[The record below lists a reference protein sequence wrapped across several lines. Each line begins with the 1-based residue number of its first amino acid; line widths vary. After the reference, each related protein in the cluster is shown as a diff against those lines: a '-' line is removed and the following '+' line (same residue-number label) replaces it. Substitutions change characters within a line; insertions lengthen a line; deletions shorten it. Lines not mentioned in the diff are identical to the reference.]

1 MKTMIR
7 MMTVALMLAALALP
21 AAQAQNVDSLWAQAV
36 SDYTEENYRAALD
49 GFAAIEEAGY
59 VSPDLYYNMG
69 NCCYK
74 LGHQLGRSIL
84 YYEKALKLDP
94 AYEDAAVNLEI
105 AREGTLDRIE
115 AVPEFILLTW
125 FKAFRDTL
133 SSDAWAWI
141 ALALLL
147 TVAVMVL
154 LFRFG
159 RSLALRKTAF
169 ALAVVGLV
177 FMVVSTVFAFN
188 LRSAVEDSGEA
199 VVKVPVSSVK
209 SSPGSTDQS
218 LFILHEGTK
227 VSVVDSLGEWYRI
240 ELSDGRQG
248 WLQGNDIEII

>member
-1 MKTMIR
+1 MIR

-21 AAQAQNVDSLWAQAV
+21 AAQAQDVDSLWAQAV
-36 SDYTEENYRAALD
+36 SDYTEENYQAALD

-59 VSPDLYYNMG
+59 VSPALYYNMG

-74 LGHQLGRSIL
+74 LGHRVGLSIL

-105 AREGTLDRIE
+105 AREQTLDRIE

-199 VVKVPVSSVK
+199 VVTVPVSSVK

>member
-1 MKTMIR
+1 MIR
-7 MMTVALMLAALALP
+7 MMTVVLVLAAAVLP
-21 AAQAQNVDSLWAQAV
+21 AAQAQDVDSLWARAV
-36 SDYTEENYRAALD
+36 SDYTEENYQAALD
-49 GFAAIEEAGY
+49 GFAAIGEAGY

-74 LGHQLGRSIL
+74 LGHRIGLSIL

-105 AREGTLDRIE
+105 AREQTLDRIE
-115 AVPEFILLTW
+115 AVPEFILLIW

-141 ALALLL
+141 ALVLLL

-159 RSLALRKTAF
+159 RSLVLRKSAF
-169 ALAVVGLV
+169 ALAVVAFV
-177 FMVVSTVFAFN
+177 FMVIFTVFAFN

-199 VVKVPVSSVK
+199 VVTVPVSSVK
-209 SSPGSTDQS
+209 GSPGSTDQS

>member
-59 VSPDLYYNMG
+59 VSPALYYNMG

-74 LGHQLGRSIL
+74 LGHHVGLSIL

-105 AREGTLDRIE
+105 AREQTLDRIE

-169 ALAVVGLV
+169 ALAVVALV
-177 FMVVSTVFAFN
+177 FMVISTVFAFN

-199 VVKVPVSSVK
+199 VVTVPVSSVK

>member
-1 MKTMIR
+1 MIR
-7 MMTVALMLAALALP
+7 MMTVVLVLAAAVLP
-21 AAQAQNVDSLWAQAV
+21 AAQAQDVDSLWARAV
-36 SDYTEENYRAALD
+36 SDYTEENYQAALD
-49 GFAAIEEAGY
+49 GFAAIGEAGY

-74 LGHQLGRSIL
+74 LGHRIGLSIL

-105 AREGTLDRIE
+105 AREQTLDRIE

-141 ALALLL
+141 ALVLLL

-159 RSLALRKTAF
+159 RSLVLRKSAF
-169 ALAVVGLV
+169 ALAVVAFV
-177 FMVVSTVFAFN
+177 FMVISTVFAFN

-199 VVKVPVSSVK
+199 VVTVPVSSVK
-209 SSPGSTDQS
+209 GSPGSTDQP

>member
-7 MMTVALMLAALALP
+7 TMIAAVVLAVSAVT
-21 AAQAQNVDSLWAQAV
+21 AAGARDVDSLWAQAV
-36 SDYTEENYRAALD
+36 NEYTAENYEAAL
-49 GFAAIEEAGY
+49 AAFTSIEEAGY

-74 LGHQLGRSIL
+74 LGHRLGLSIL

-94 AYEDAAVNLEI
+94 SYEDAAVNLEI

-141 ALALLL
+141 ALTLLL

-159 RSLALRKTAF
+159 RSIALRKTAF
-169 ALAVVGLV
+169 AIAVVAVV
-177 FMVVSTVFAFN
+177 FMAISAAFAFN
-188 LRSAVEDSGEA
+188 LRSAVENSGEA
-199 VVKVPVSSVK
+199 VVTVPVSSVK

-227 VSVVDSLGEWYRI
+227 VSVVDSLGDWYRI

-248 WLQGNDIEII
+248 WMEGNDVEII

>member
-1 MKTMIR
+1 MIR
-7 MMTVALMLAALALP
+7 MMTVVLVLAAAVLP
-21 AAQAQNVDSLWAQAV
+21 AAQAQDVDSLWARAV
-36 SDYTEENYRAALD
+36 SDYTEENYQAALD
-49 GFAAIEEAGY
+49 GFAAIGEAGY

-74 LGHQLGRSIL
+74 LGHRIGLSIF

-94 AYEDAAVNLEI
+94 SCEDAAVNLEI
-105 AREGTLDRIE
+105 AREQTLDRIE

-141 ALALLL
+141 ALVLLL

-159 RSLALRKTAF
+159 RSLVLRKSAF
-169 ALAVVGLV
+169 ALAVVAFV
-177 FMVVSTVFAFN
+177 FMVISTVFAFN

-199 VVKVPVSSVK
+199 VVIVPVSSVK
-209 SSPGSTDQS
+209 GSPGSTDQS

>member
-1 MKTMIR
+1 MIR
-7 MMTVALMLAALALP
+7 MMTVVLVLAAAVLP
-21 AAQAQNVDSLWAQAV
+21 AAQAQDVDSLWARAV
-36 SDYTEENYRAALD
+36 SDYTEENYQAALD

-59 VSPDLYYNMG
+59 VSPALYYNMG

-74 LGHQLGRSIL
+74 LGHRVGLSIL

-105 AREGTLDRIE
+105 AREQTLDRIE

-141 ALALLL
+141 ALVLLL

-159 RSLALRKTAF
+159 RSLVLRKSAF
-169 ALAVVGLV
+169 ALAVVAFV
-177 FMVVSTVFAFN
+177 FMVISTVFAFN

-199 VVKVPVSSVK
+199 VVTVPVSSVK
-209 SSPGSTDQS
+209 GSPGSTDQS

>member
-154 LFRFG
+154 RWRWWASSSWWFPLY
-159 RSLALRKTAF
+159 LP
-169 ALAVVGLV
+169 
-177 FMVVSTVFAFN
+177 STCA
-188 LRSAVEDSGEA
+188 R
-199 VVKVPVSSVK
+199 P
-209 SSPGSTDQS
+209 
-218 LFILHEGTK
+218 
-227 VSVVDSLGEWYRI
+227 
-240 ELSDGRQG
+240 
-248 WLQGNDIEII
+248 

>member
-1 MKTMIR
+1 MIR
-7 MMTVALMLAALALP
+7 MMTVVLVLAAAVLP
-21 AAQAQNVDSLWAQAV
+21 AAQAQDVDSLWARAV
-36 SDYTEENYRAALD
+36 SDYTEENYQAALD
-49 GFAAIEEAGY
+49 GFAAIGEAGY

-74 LGHQLGRSIL
+74 LGHRIGLSIL

-94 AYEDAAVNLEI
+94 SCEDAAVNLEI
-105 AREGTLDRIE
+105 AREQTLDRIE

-133 SSDAWAWI
+133 SSDVWAWI
-141 ALALLL
+141 ALVLLL

-159 RSLALRKTAF
+159 RSLVLRKSAF
-169 ALAVVGLV
+169 ALAVVAFV
-177 FMVVSTVFAFN
+177 FMVISTVFAFN

-199 VVKVPVSSVK
+199 VVTVPVSSVK
-209 SSPGSTDQS
+209 GSPGSTDQS

>member
-94 AYEDAAVNLEI
+94 ACEDAAVNLEI

-154 LFRFG
+154 LFRF
-159 RSLALRKTAF
+159 A
-169 ALAVVGLV
+169 
-177 FMVVSTVFAFN
+177 
-188 LRSAVEDSGEA
+188 GE
-199 VVKVPVSSVK
+199 
-209 SSPGSTDQS
+209 Q
-218 LFILHEGTK
+218 
-227 VSVVDSLGEWYRI
+227 RQ
-240 ELSDGRQG
+240 ELSRLYRPVPLHPARGDEGLRGGQPRGVVPHRAVGRTAGMAAGQ
-248 WLQGNDIEII
+248 

>member
-1 MKTMIR
+1 MIR

-74 LGHQLGRSIL
+74 LGHRLGKAIL

-94 AYEDAAVNLEI
+94 SYEDAAVNLEI

-133 SSDAWAWI
+133 SSDAWAW
-141 ALALLL
+141 LSLTLLL
-147 TVAVMVL
+147 AVAVLVL

-169 ALAVVGLV
+169 ALAVVAVV
-177 FMVVSTVFAFN
+177 FMVMSAVFAFN
-188 LRSAVEDSGEA
+188 MRSAVVDSGEA
-199 VVKVPVSSVK
+199 VVTVPVSSVK

-248 WLQGNDIEII
+248 WMQGDEAELI

>member
-1 MKTMIR
+1 MIRTMIAA
-7 MMTVALMLAALALP
+7 VVLAVSAVT
-21 AAQAQNVDSLWAQAV
+21 AAGARDVDSLWAQAV
-36 SDYTEENYRAALD
+36 NEYTAENYEAAL
-49 GFAAIEEAGY
+49 AAFTSIEEAGY

-74 LGHQLGRSIL
+74 LGHRLGLSIL

-94 AYEDAAVNLEI
+94 SYEDAAVNLEI

-141 ALALLL
+141 ALTLLL

-154 LFRFG
+154 LFR
-159 RSLALRKTAF
+159 
-169 ALAVVGLV
+169 AVV
-177 FMVVSTVFAFN
+177 FMAISAAFAFN

-199 VVKVPVSSVK
+199 VVTVPVSSVK

-227 VSVVDSLGEWYRI
+227 VSVVDSLGDWYRI

-248 WLQGNDIEII
+248 WMEGNDVEII

>member
-7 MMTVALMLAALALP
+7 MMTVTLMLAALALP

-94 AYEDAAVNLEI
+94 ACEDAAVNLEI

-169 ALAVVGLV
+169 ALAVVALV
-177 FMVVSTVFAFN
+177 FMVISTVFAFN

-199 VVKVPVSSVK
+199 VVTVPVSSVK

>member
-7 MMTVALMLAALALP
+7 MMTVVLVLAAAVLP
-21 AAQAQNVDSLWAQAV
+21 AAQAQDVDSLWAQAV
-36 SDYTEENYRAALD
+36 SDYTEENYQAALD

-59 VSPDLYYNMG
+59 VSPALYYNMG

-74 LGHQLGRSIL
+74 LGHRVGLSIL

-105 AREGTLDRIE
+105 AREQTLDRIE

-147 TVAVMVL
+147 AVAVMVL

-169 ALAVVGLV
+169 ALAVVALV
-177 FMVVSTVFAFN
+177 FMVISTVFAFN

-199 VVKVPVSSVK
+199 VVTVPVSSVK

-248 WLQGNDIEII
+248 WMQGNDMKII

>member
-1 MKTMIR
+1 MIR

-84 YYEKALKLDP
+84 YYEKA
-94 AYEDAAVNLEI
+94 NLEI

-199 VVKVPVSSVK
+199 VVTVPVSSVK

>member
-1 MKTMIR
+1 MIRTMIAA
-7 MMTVALMLAALALP
+7 VVLAVSAVT
-21 AAQAQNVDSLWAQAV
+21 AAGARDVDSLWAQAV
-36 SDYTEENYRAALD
+36 NEYTAENYEAAL
-49 GFAAIEEAGY
+49 AAFTSIEEAGY
-59 VSPDLYYNMG
+59 VSADLR
-69 NCCYK
+69 
-74 LGHQLGRSIL
+74 LGLSIL

-94 AYEDAAVNLEI
+94 SYEDAAVNLEI

-133 SSDAWAWI
+133 SSDSWAWI

-169 ALAVVGLV
+169 ALAVVAIV
-177 FMVVSTVFAFN
+177 FMMISTAFAFN

-199 VVKVPVSSVK
+199 VVTVPVSSVK

-248 WLQGNDIEII
+248 WMQGNDMKII

>member
-1 MKTMIR
+1 MIR

-141 ALALLL
+141 ALVLLL

-159 RSLALRKTAF
+159 RSLVLRKSAF
-169 ALAVVGLV
+169 ALAVVAFV
-177 FMVVSTVFAFN
+177 FMVIFTVFAFN

-199 VVKVPVSSVK
+199 VVTVPVSSVK
-209 SSPGSTDQS
+209 GSPGSTDQS